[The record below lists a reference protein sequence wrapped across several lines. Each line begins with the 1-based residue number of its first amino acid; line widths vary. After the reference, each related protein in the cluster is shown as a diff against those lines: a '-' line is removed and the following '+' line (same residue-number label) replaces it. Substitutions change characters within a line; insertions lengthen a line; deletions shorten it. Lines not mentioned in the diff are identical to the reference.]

1 MRIEG
6 EKALITGGAEG
17 LGFALAKEFLK
28 RGASE
33 VIICGRNFE
42 KLESAS
48 KKINDPKLKIVVC
61 DVSNPG
67 SIEVMASSIKELG
80 ILVNNAGVFLDGNLE
95 NYSDDD
101 ISKVIDSNLK
111 GTIFV
116 TKAFLP
122 GMLDKKKGIIVN
134 ISSTSGLNPRLNQSV
149 YVASKYGVTGFTDT
163 LKLDL
168 EGSGIKVIGVYPG
181 GMATKLFE
189 KSGSEIDSSEF
200 IPTDEMAEQIAVNLE
215 TKFPMVVDHI
225 VIRRE
230 KRK

>member
-17 LGFALAKEFLK
+17 LGFSLAKEFLT

-33 VIICGRNFE
+33 VIICGRNFD
-42 KLESAS
+42 KLGAAS
-48 KKINDPKLKIVVC
+48 KKLKDSKLKIVVC

-67 SIEVMASSIKELG
+67 SVDAMATSIDRIG

-95 NYSDDD
+95 GYSDED

-122 GMLDKKKGIIVN
+122 RMLRDKKGVIVN
-134 ISSTSGLNPRLNQSV
+134 ISSTSGLDPRHNQSV
-149 YVASKYGVTGFTDT
+149 YVASKYGVTGFTRT
-163 LKLDL
+163 LRLDL
-168 EGSGIKVIGVYPG
+168 EGTGVRVIGVYPG

-189 KSGSEIDSSEF
+189 KAGSTIDSGEF
-200 IPTDEMAEQIAVNLE
+200 IPTDEMAKQIVANLE
-215 TKFPMVVDHI
+215 TKSPMVVDEI

-230 KRK
+230 KRS